1 MKENITQNAEDIA
14 EIAQTNLTL
23 AENSKNSFILC
34 FLLIQFLKLFK

>member
-1 MKENITQNAEDIA
+1 MKENITQNAKDIA

-23 AENSKNSFILC
+23 AENGKNLFILC